1 MPPRFKFTR
10 EEIRE
15 AALDIVRGSGMAG
28 LTARALAAELGCSVK
43 PIFGLYKNMEEVQRD
58 AYAAAEGLYQAYL
71 QADMA
76 AGRYPP
82 YKASGMAY
90 IRFAKEERALFQLL
104 FMRDRRGEAV
114 REDREAVRPQLELIQ
129 RNLGLGEDE
138 AYQLHLEMWIYVHGI
153 AAMVATA
160 YLDWDETFVSRA
172 ITDVYCG
179 LKHRFAEGKDKDDDP
194 AIP

>member
-15 AALDIVRGSGMAG
+15 AALDIVRESGMAG

-160 YLDWDETFVSRA
+160 YLDWDEAFVSRA